1 MKVVV
6 AGASGVV
13 GGRCAT
19 ILAERGHD
27 LVLISRD
34 PARIAGLPGVPL
46 QLDLGQ
52 LIDGTATVLPE
63 ADVLVNCA
71 GPSVRWTHPVA
82 LAALRAGMDFTD
94 PGGDLEEVHRLA
106 TVAESEGHTAVLGAG
121 VQPGLVAIAVQAVVL
136 RTGACR
142 VRGSC
147 GGLQTLSISSVE
159 DYVAAAGT
167 SQEAAGR
174 RLHEGRV
181 ERAAP
186 SKAGPLPG
194 RYPPSATRHLH
205 LDQEVLGVA
214 ERLGCTDL
222 TWFNVMDAPRSS
234 AALARLLAGGGS
246 ESDALA
252 AVAEDLRNREPYF
265 RIEVEAWNG
274 DECTRLGIATADCY
288 DLTARIL
295 VQAAELAV
303 AGTPGALFASGIGV
317 SPETWLTGLLG
328 AAEITWDEEGEL

>member
-174 RLHEGRV
+174 ST
-181 ERAAP
+181 RAVWNEP
-186 SKAGPLPG
+186 PLPKRDHCPAG
-194 RYPPSATRHLH
+194 IRRRPPGISISIKKCSALPN
-205 LDQEVLGVA
+205 G
-214 ERLGCTDL
+214 
-222 TWFNVMDAPRSS
+222 S
-234 AALARLLAGGGS
+234 AARISPGS
-246 ESDALA
+246 
-252 AVAEDLRNREPYF
+252 
-265 RIEVEAWNG
+265 
-274 DECTRLGIATADCY
+274 T
-288 DLTARIL
+288 
-295 VQAAELAV
+295 
-303 AGTPGALFASGIGV
+303 
-317 SPETWLTGLLG
+317 
-328 AAEITWDEEGEL
+328 